1 MFFGEYSISFTKE
14 KNRLALPA
22 KIRKQI
28 TGDEI
33 VLTRGFERCILGYA
47 RNEWEKSAKKQ
58 IEIPITEKR
67 GRKIRRYLF
76 SGTMVSSYDPQGR
89 VVVPQPLVDYADLG
103 NLAIIIGAG
112 DHFEIWNK
120 NKWEKYLEK
129 IGSEE
134 F

>member
-1 MFFGEYSISFTKE
+1 
-14 KNRLALPA
+14 L
-22 KIRKQI
+22 
-28 TGDEI
+28 
-33 VLTRGFERCILGYA
+33 
-47 RNEWEKSAKKQ
+47 EWEKSAKKQ

-76 SGTMVSSYDPQGR
+76 SGTMVSNYDSQGR
-89 VVVPQPLVDYADLG
+89 VVIPQPLVDYADLEDPTV
-103 NLAIIIGAG
+103 IIGAG

-129 IGSEE
+129 ISSEE